1 MGLENPAWM
10 EFEPRTDQPVANRYN
25 DYAILAANFV
35 YGPSRTLHT
44 PVIYY
49 NLDGEKFILGV
60 RLTL

>member
-1 MGLENPAWM
+1 M